1 MSRKSRLPLLAHVL
15 LRCWRGQGVTAG
27 IETSGRRTA
36 GEPVSKSQALEQG
49 DVVLLQLSLA
59 QLGADLVQGLDCL

>member
-1 MSRKSRLPLLAHVL
+1 MLLLAHVL
-15 LRCWRGQGVTAG
+15 LRCWRGQGVTTG
-27 IETSGRRTA
+27 IEPSGRGAA

-59 QLGADLVQGLDCL
+59 QLGTDLVQGLDRL